1 MSAIDEITQVYHRE
15 YDLNRDRSAFFREE
29 LSLSIGELMSG
40 RRPKLA
46 RASGRQASC

>member
-1 MSAIDEITQVYHRE
+1 MSAIDGITQAYHGK
-15 YDLNRDRSAFFREE
+15 YDLTRDRSAFFREE

-46 RASGRQASC
+46 RASGREASC